1 MSVSLSN
8 LLGQGPAVRAY
19 LSANQTLTSAVYTV
33 LQVNT
38 VDFDTNSNYNTSL
51 YRFQPTVA
59 GYYSATGS
67 VSLTYLV
74 PNGPIV
80 AAILNLRKNGNI
92 IEYSEV
98 SATNGMGAT
107 ALTVSTLINMNGTSD
122 YFDLQVYSQ
131 VSFGTSYVAAG
142 ETANFTSFLAR
153 LP

>member
-19 LSANQTLTSAVYTV
+19 LSANQTFTSGVATI

-38 VDFDTNSNYNTSL
+38 VDFDTNSNYNTST

-67 VSLTYLV
+67 IILTYV
-74 PNGPIV
+74 GGNGPIT
-80 AAILNLRKNGNI
+80 AAVLNLRKNGNV

-98 SATNGMGAT
+98 SATNGLGAT

-122 YFDLQVYSQ
+122 YFDLQVLCT
-131 VSFGTSYVAAG
+131 VTTGTSYSPAG
-142 ETANFTSFLAR
+142 ESSNFTAFLAR